1 MEDSTNLSISNNN
14 ETLNNNLMGGNSSV
28 EFEPIHDQ
36 PAKIK
41 VIGVGGGGGNAVNH
55 MYREG
60 IHGVEFIVC
69 NTDVKALESSPVPNK
84 IVLGTLGA
92 GNNPE
97 HARKMALEHKDEILQ
112 SISDDTQML
121 FITAGMGG
129 GTGTGA
135 APVVAELAKSIKL
148 ADELVPQILVVAIV
162 TEPFEFEGPVR
173 TQQAKKGIDELK
185 KHVDAILV
193 INNDNLRRLGDMDID
208 EAFSKADD
216 VLLTAAK
223 GIAEI
228 ITRGGKVNIDFRDV
242 NTVMQ
247 KSGTALMGTGS
258 GHGENR
264 AMEAIENAA
273 TSVLLNDNDIRGAK
287 NVLLYFSYAP
297 NHKIKM
303 DELYGITNYVKE
315 RTGHTANV
323 IWGNG
328 MDEDLDDE
336 LRITLIAT
344 GFEPLPGRTV
354 INLEPLEEPKP
365 NDEKKTNDTQ
375 EKQNTKDVHE
385 SPIDESGIHLVHRV
399 ATENKEDTPAKDETK
414 QEPAN
419 NTDATKQEKDIFNNP
434 SNDGPKRYFSL
445 DAVPEPSEETENETT
460 DETNSFES
468 DEKQENND
476 HLNGIRVISR
486 EIIQNTPQQQ
496 PSTPKFNIQQTEAM
510 EQTKPAE
517 NNTPNTNTYDVFGAS
532 SRVDIVAETT
542 IAKPATQQQ
551 AHSERITQ
559 NQVAQALN
567 PSESL
572 DDIKARQRAER
583 IRRMN
588 DLLRH
593 DPDGPRKVE
602 EMSVSELSS
611 EPIYEAP
618 HSSESDAARTRVS
631 ANGGLSSSMDFLNGL
646 PD

>member
-14 ETLNNNLMGGNSSV
+14 ETNNNSFMANSSSV
-28 EFEPIHDQ
+28 EFEPIHEQ

-55 MYREG
+55 MFREG

-69 NTDVKALESSPVPNK
+69 NTDAKALESSPVPNK
-84 IVLGTLGA
+84 IALGKLGA
-92 GNNPE
+92 GNIPE
-97 HARKMALEHKDEILQ
+97 HARKMALEHKDEIL
-112 SISDDTQML
+112 SAISDDTQML

-135 APVVAELAKSIKL
+135 APVVAELAKGIDL
-148 ADELVPQILVVAIV
+148 DDELVPKILVVAIV

-173 TQQAKKGIDELK
+173 MQQAKVGIEELK

-193 INNDNLRRLGDMDID
+193 INNDNLRRLGDMDLD

-228 ITRGGKVNIDFRDV
+228 ITMGGKVNIDFRDV
-242 NTVMQ
+242 NTVMNN
-247 KSGTALMGTGS
+247 SGTALMGTGS
-258 GHGENR
+258 GRGENR
-264 AMEAIENAA
+264 ALEAIENAA

-303 DELYGITNYVKE
+303 DELYSITNYVKE

-328 MDEDLDDE
+328 TDENLDDE

-354 INLEPLEEPKP
+354 INLDTVEQPSPK
-365 NDEKKTNDTQ
+365 DETPQTDPKKEVPTQ
-375 EKQNTKDVHE
+375 DIHE
-385 SPIDESGIHLVHRV
+385 NPIDESGIHLIHRI
-399 ATENKEDTPAKDETK
+399 ATEN
-414 QEPAN
+414 
-419 NTDATKQEKDIFNNP
+419 TDAIEDNVEKNEEQPKNIV
-434 SNDGPKRYFSL
+434 SNETPKRYFTLESITEEVSKPI
-445 DAVPEPSEETENETT
+445 AEVKETVMEPVKEI
-460 DETNSFES
+460 ETNS
-468 DEKQENND
+468 
-476 HLNGIRVISR
+476 HLDDIRVISR
-486 EIIQNTPQQQ
+486 EMIHSTSFTPN
-496 PSTPKFNIQQTEAM
+496 PNMTSTQSGVETSLLE
-510 EQTKPAE
+510 KPAAE
-517 NNTPNTNTYDVFGAS
+517 ERREPISNATPA
-532 SRVDIVAETT
+532 
-542 IAKPATQQQ
+542 PAAT
-551 AHSERITQ
+551 
-559 NQVAQALN
+559 ALN
-567 PSESL
+567 SQLQKAFSPDESV

-588 DLLRH
+588 DLLRN
-593 DPDGPRKVE
+593 DPDGPRIIEEMPVE
-602 EMSVSELSS
+602 ELANS
-611 EPIYEAP
+611 PIYEAP
-618 HSSESDAARTRVS
+618 HSSESDAARTRVN
-631 ANGGLSSSMDFLNGL
+631 AGGFFSTSMDFLNGL

>member
-14 ETLNNNLMGGNSSV
+14 ETNNNSFMANSSSV
-28 EFEPIHDQ
+28 EFEPIHEQ

-55 MYREG
+55 MFREG

-69 NTDVKALESSPVPNK
+69 NTDAKALESSPVPNK
-84 IVLGTLGA
+84 IALGKLGA
-92 GNNPE
+92 GNIPE
-97 HARKMALEHKDEILQ
+97 HARKMALEHKEEIL
-112 SISDDTQML
+112 SAISDDTQML

-135 APVVAELAKSIKL
+135 APVVAELAKGIDL
-148 ADELVPQILVVAIV
+148 DDELVPKILVVAIV

-173 TQQAKKGIDELK
+173 MQQAKAGIEELK

-193 INNDNLRRLGDMDID
+193 INNDNLRRLGDMDLD

-228 ITRGGKVNIDFRDV
+228 ITMGGKVNIDFRDV
-242 NTVMQ
+242 NTVMNN
-247 KSGTALMGTGS
+247 SGTALMGTGS
-258 GHGENR
+258 GRGENR
-264 AMEAIENAA
+264 ALEAIENAA

-303 DELYGITNYVKE
+303 DELYNITNYVKE

-328 MDEDLDDE
+328 TDENLDDE

-354 INLEPLEEPKP
+354 INLDTVEQPSPK
-365 NDEKKTNDTQ
+365 DETPQTDPKKDIPTQ
-375 EKQNTKDVHE
+375 DIHE
-385 SPIDESGIHLVHRV
+385 NPIDESGIHLIHRIT
-399 ATENKEDTPAKDETK
+399 TENSDQVE
-414 QEPAN
+414 N
-419 NTDATKQEKDIFNNP
+419 NVEKTEEQPQNNI
-434 SNDGPKRYFSL
+434 SNEAPKRYFTLESITEEVSKPI
-445 DAVPEPSEETENETT
+445 AKVKETIAEPAKEI
-460 DETNSFES
+460 ETNS
-468 DEKQENND
+468 
-476 HLNGIRVISR
+476 HLDDIRVISR
-486 EIIQNTPQQQ
+486 EMIHSTS
-496 PSTPKFNIQQTEAM
+496 STPNPNMVSAQPDVETSLLDKPVTEPVNNA
-510 EQTKPAE
+510 TPAP
-517 NNTPNTNTYDVFGAS
+517 TA
-532 SRVDIVAETT
+532 A
-542 IAKPATQQQ
+542 
-551 AHSERITQ
+551 
-559 NQVAQALN
+559 ALN
-567 PSESL
+567 SQLQKAFSPDESV

-588 DLLRH
+588 DLLRN
-593 DPDGPRKVE
+593 DPDGPRIIE
-602 EMSVSELSS
+602 EIPIEELANG
-611 EPIYEAP
+611 PIYEAP
-618 HSSESDAARTRVS
+618 HSSESDAARTRVN
-631 ANGGLSSSMDFLNGL
+631 AGGFFSTSMDFLNGL